1 VKLSQ
6 KKPDTSRE
14 SCKDNNQ
21 AFLEYYYNS
30 SSMNLNCWLSD
41 MNLME
46 VLPLDGGQAIG
57 NVVYDTTVEFYEDG
71 EYEKFTEGYSK
82 SQDPVVVMTSDEEES

>member
-1 VKLSQ
+1 
-6 KKPDTSRE
+6 
-14 SCKDNNQ
+14 
-21 AFLEYYYNS
+21 
-30 SSMNLNCWLSD
+30 

-71 EYEKFTEGYSK
+71 EYEKFTENYSR
-82 SQDPVVVMTSDEEES
+82 SVTPVVVMTSDEEEN